1 MSGDFV
7 TSQNMGMLTDLYELT
22 MSASYFRQ
30 KKNEESTFDLFVRHL
45 PPNRSLLV
53 SAGLEQVLYYLQHL
67 SFGEESIQYLRTL
80 KLFEE
85 DFLSYLR
92 HFRFTGEVWA
102 MEEGQIFF
110 PQEPLIRVTAP
121 LIQAQLVETFLL
133 NTINYQSMVA
143 SKTARIILA
152 ADGKSVVDFSPRRDH
167 GCDAAL
173 KAARASFIAGCVGT
187 SNVLAGQFYS
197 IPVYGTM
204 AHSYVMSYPDEL
216 TAFRSFI
223 TDFPDNSILLIDTYD
238 TLNGAKIAV
247 TVAKEMEQKGQKL
260 RGVRLDSG
268 DLNFLSRKVREI
280 LDSNGFPYVKILA
293 SGDLNEW
300 RIAELT
306 RANCPIDFWGV
317 GTQLG
322 TSADAPYLGGVY
334 KLVDRDGRP
343 TIKLSQGKLT
353 LPGKKQVY
361 RCLNSQGQFLKDII
375 ALQDEPIPTRN
386 SFPLLHKVMENG
398 EIIGNI
404 PSLQNLQKRFYE
416 NLSRFPP
423 EVKSIHTQAHY
434 PVELAPELQR
444 LCRTLV
450 QEYSV

>member
-1 MSGDFV
+1 
-7 TSQNMGMLTDLYELT
+7 MGMLTDLYELT

-30 KKNEESTFDLFVRHL
+30 RRNEETTFDLFVRHL
-45 PPNRSLLV
+45 PPNRSFLV
-53 SAGLEQVLYYLQHL
+53 SAGLEQVLSYLQQL
-67 SFGEESIQYLRTL
+67 SFDEESIQYLRSL

-85 DFLSYLR
+85 DFLSYLGQ
-92 HFRFTGEVWA
+92 FRFTGDVWA
-102 MEEGQIFF
+102 IEEGQIFF

-133 NTINYQSMVA
+133 NTLNFQSMVA

-152 ADGKSVVDFSPRRDH
+152 AEGKSVVDFSPRRDH

-173 KAARASFIAGCVGT
+173 KAARASFIAGCIGT
-187 SNVLAGQFYS
+187 SNVLAGQLYS
-197 IPVYGTM
+197 IPVFGTM

-216 TAFRSFI
+216 MAFRSFV

-238 TLNGAKIAV
+238 TLKGAKNAV
-247 TVAKEMEQKGQKL
+247 VVAKEMEQRKQKL

-280 LDSNGFPYVKILA
+280 LDSNGLPYVKILA
-293 SGDLNEW
+293 SGDLNEL

-317 GTQLG
+317 GTELG
-322 TSADAPYLGGVY
+322 TSADAPFLGGVY
-334 KLVDRDGRP
+334 KLVDENGRP

-375 ALQDEPIPTRN
+375 ALQDEPIPTQN
-386 SFPLLHKVMENG
+386 SFPLLHQVMQKG
-398 EIIGNI
+398 ERVGNP
-404 PSLQNLQKRFYE
+404 PSLPELQKRFYE
-416 NLSRFPP
+416 NLSRLPP
-423 EVKSIHTQAHY
+423 ELKSIHTQGNY

-444 LCRTLV
+444 LCLSLAN
-450 QEYSV
+450 EYSL